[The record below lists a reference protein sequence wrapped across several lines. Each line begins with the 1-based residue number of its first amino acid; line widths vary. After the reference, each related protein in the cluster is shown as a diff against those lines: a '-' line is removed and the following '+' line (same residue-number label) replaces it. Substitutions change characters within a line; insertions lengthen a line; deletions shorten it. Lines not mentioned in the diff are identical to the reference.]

1 MKKLIRKT
9 TFAISALFLLAAS
22 GHAATPIPKQIK
34 IIVPFSAGAS
44 NDSIAR
50 VIAPQLG
57 EKLKTS
63 VIVENR
69 AGAAGVIG
77 SDYVA
82 KAPKDGSVL
91 LLNSSTF
98 VTSAATQPTL
108 PYDAIKSF
116 IPVAMVGQGPLVVAV
131 SAEKPYQSLAELL
144 DAARA
149 NPKELNY
156 GSAGVGSLAH
166 LASTLLSDAA
176 NVDITHVPYKGSANA
191 AADLAGGRIDLMLA
205 NYSSMASLL
214 PTGKVKLV
222 ATTAPGK
229 HDAFPQLRSAAE
241 TVPGYDVDIWVGV
254 FAPAGTPEDL
264 VDVLNK
270 SINEIS
276 RSRQLTALLDMDGT
290 VPSALSSA
298 EFAKR
303 VATDLDRWKAL
314 AKEHDITAN

>member
-9 TFAISALFLLAAS
+9 TFAIGYLLLLAAS
-22 GHAATPIPKQIK
+22 SHAATPIPKQIK

-50 VIAPQLG
+50 VIAPQLS

-116 IPVAMVGQGPLVVAV
+116 VPVAMVGQGPLVVAV
-131 SAEKPYQSLAELL
+131 SSEKPYGSLRDLL
-144 DAARA
+144 NAARA
-149 NPKELNY
+149 DPGTLNY

-166 LASTLLSDAA
+166 LASTLLGDAA
-176 NVDITHVPYKGSANA
+176 KVDMTHVPYKGSANA
-191 AADLAGGRIDLMLA
+191 AADLAGGRIDMMLA

-222 ATTAPGK
+222 ATTAPDK
-229 HDAFPQLRSAAE
+229 HGAFPKLPPAAE

-254 FAPAGTPEDL
+254 FAPVGTPADL
-264 VDVLNK
+264 VDALNR
-270 SINEIS
+270 SLNEIS
-276 RSRQLTALLDMDGT
+276 RSSQLAALLDMDGT
-290 VPSALSSA
+290 VPSAISSN

-303 VATDLDRWKAL
+303 VAADLDRWKAV
-314 AKEHDITAN
+314 AKQHNITAN

>member
-1 MKKLIRKT
+1 MKKLMCKT
-9 TFAISALFLLAAS
+9 TFAVCYVLLLAAS
-22 GHAATPIPKQIK
+22 SHAATPVPKQIK

-82 KAPKDGSVL
+82 KAAKDGSVL

-116 IPVAMVGQGPLVVAV
+116 VPIAMIGQGPLVVAV
-131 SAEKPYQSLAELL
+131 SSEKPYQSLGELL
-144 DAARA
+144 EAARA
-149 NPKELNY
+149 HPKTLNY

-166 LASTLLSDAA
+166 LASTLLNDAA
-176 NVDITHVPYKGSANA
+176 KVDITHVPYKGSANA
-191 AADLAGGRIDLMLA
+191 AADLAGGRIDFMLA

-214 PTGKVKLV
+214 PTGKVRLV

-229 HDAFPQLRSAAE
+229 HQAFPQLPPAAQ

-264 VDVLNK
+264 VKVLNR
-270 SINEIS
+270 SLVEIS

-290 VPSALSSA
+290 VPSDMSSA
-298 EFAKR
+298 EFASR
-303 VATDLDRWKAL
+303 VVQDLGRWKAL
-314 AKEHDITAN
+314 ASQHGITAN